1 MNICFLDEIPWLL
14 VFLGDLGL
22 LQLLLYL
29 DSVEER
35 TVCRRGEEE
44 EEGEGEE
51 EVGRILV
58 NMARVA
64 ASK

>member
-44 EEGEGEE
+44 GEGEE